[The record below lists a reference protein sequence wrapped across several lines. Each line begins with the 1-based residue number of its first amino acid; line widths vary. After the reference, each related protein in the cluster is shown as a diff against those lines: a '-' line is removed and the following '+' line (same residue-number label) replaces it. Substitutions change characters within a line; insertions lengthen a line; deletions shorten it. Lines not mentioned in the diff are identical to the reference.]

1 MLACDPSDAHA
12 LGTAIG
18 IASERASAAAA
29 RAVYSSIITPE
40 SGPGSAARNG
50 SSALFAS
57 FSSRLATNDRGCD
70 QTIAAI
76 HVENAIE
83 SAHREQLGDV
93 WWRACSRRKAVATV

>member
-1 MLACDPSDAHA
+1 
-12 LGTAIG
+12 
-18 IASERASAAAA
+18 
-29 RAVYSSIITPE
+29 VYSSIITPE

-50 SSALFAS
+50 WSALFAS

-76 HVENAIE
+76 YVENAIE

-93 WWRACSRRKAVATV
+93 WGRACSRRKAVATV